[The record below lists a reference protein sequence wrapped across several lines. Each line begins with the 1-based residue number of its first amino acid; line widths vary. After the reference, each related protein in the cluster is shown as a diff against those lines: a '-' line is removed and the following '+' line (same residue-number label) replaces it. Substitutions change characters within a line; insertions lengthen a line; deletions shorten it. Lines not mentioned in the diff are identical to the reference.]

1 MNRLIPEGFLHSRFT
16 GEQLNN
22 SLLHFLTGINFL
34 KPESLLF
41 ARISGLDEE
50 VDAIKTET
58 PVSST
63 SSAIGLNNQSPTIIS
78 THPTN
83 VDPQDDEPQKNNDTA
98 TNNNTH
104 QNENNGQPFN
114 SPVKE
119 KQDAIFIYH
128 SHAVNCDRFN

>member
-16 GEQLNN
+16 GEQLNH

-41 ARISGLDEE
+41 ANISGLDEE

-63 SSAIGLNNQSPTIIS
+63 SSAIGLNPPALCLVSCLSVAVTDITSWRHSFRFRKLLGKGINIPITK
-78 THPTN
+78 TN
-83 VDPQDDEPQKNNDTA
+83 GYVF
-98 TNNNTH
+98 
-104 QNENNGQPFN
+104 NGESGEEHHFGL
-114 SPVKE
+114 
-119 KQDAIFIYH
+119 FH
-128 SHAVNCDRFN
+128 